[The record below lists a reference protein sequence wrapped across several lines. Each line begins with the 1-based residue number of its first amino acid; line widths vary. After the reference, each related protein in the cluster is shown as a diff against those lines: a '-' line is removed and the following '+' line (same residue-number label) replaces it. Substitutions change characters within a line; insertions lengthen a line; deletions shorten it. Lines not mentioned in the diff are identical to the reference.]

1 MIMLPRYRMDK
12 KGMTVERIGSS
23 ITISI
28 FLIILIVMFVIFE
41 LLWTDV
47 SKWFLTI
54 PIAIIFFISIYGL
67 IIQPY
72 YMYRNF
78 RYEINDDE
86 INIKSGIFMIK
97 ETTIPMGRIQ
107 NVDLYEGFIMR
118 KYNLANIT
126 LSTAGGN
133 EMIQYLNKDKANKI
147 KYAIQNRIENDINQ

>member
-1 MIMLPRYRMDK
+1 MLPRYRMDK
-12 KGMTVERIGSS
+12 KGTTVERIGSL

-28 FLIILIVMFVIFE
+28 FTLIFIILLVVFE
-41 LLWTDV
+41 IWLKDV
-47 SKWFLTI
+47 SKWFLSI
-54 PIAIIFFISIYGL
+54 PLALIVFTCIYGM

-78 RYEINDDE
+78 RYEIHDDE
-86 INIKSGIFMIK
+86 INIKSGIFMIR

-118 KYNLANIT
+118 KYHLANIT

-133 EMIQYLNKDKANKI
+133 ETIQYLNKDKANDLKH
-147 KYAIQNRIENDINQ
+147 AIQNRIENDFNQHK

>member
-1 MIMLPRYRMDK
+1 MLPRYRMDK

-23 ITISI
+23 ITISLL
-28 FLIILIVMFVIFE
+28 LIILIVMFVIFE

-47 SKWFLTI
+47 SKCFLTI

>member
-1 MIMLPRYRMDK
+1 MLPRYRIDK
-12 KGMTVERIGSS
+12 KGMVVERIGSL

-28 FLIILIVMFVIFE
+28 LIIILIVMAVIFN
-41 LLWTDV
+41 LWWTTA
-47 SKWFLTI
+47 SKWFLLI
-54 PIAIIFFISIYGL
+54 PVALIVVIAIYGL

-86 INIKSGIFMIK
+86 INIKSGIFMIR

-133 EMIQYLNKDKANKI
+133 RMIQYLNKDKANRI
-147 KYAIQNRIENDINQ
+147 KHAIQNRIEK

>member
-1 MIMLPRYRMDK
+1 MLPRYRMDK
-12 KGMTVERIGSS
+12 KGMTVERIGSL

-28 FLIILIVMFVIFE
+28 FTLISIILLVVFE
-41 LLWTDV
+41 IWLKDV
-47 SKWFLTI
+47 SKWFLSI
-54 PIAIIFFISIYGL
+54 PLALIVFTCIYGM

-78 RYEINDDE
+78 RYEIHDDE
-86 INIKSGIFMIK
+86 INIKSGIFMIR

-118 KYNLANIT
+118 KYHLANIT

-133 EMIQYLNKDKANKI
+133 EMIQYLNKDKANDLKH
-147 KYAIQNRIENDINQ
+147 AIQNRIENDFNQHK

>member
-1 MIMLPRYRMDK
+1 MLPRYRMDK
-12 KGMTVERIGSS
+12 KGMVVERIGSL

-28 FLIILIVMFVIFE
+28 LIIILIVMAVIFN
-41 LLWTDV
+41 LWWTTA
-47 SKWFLTI
+47 SKWFLLI
-54 PIAIIFFISIYGL
+54 PVALIVVIAIYGL

-78 RYEINDDE
+78 RYKINDDE
-86 INIKSGIFMIK
+86 INIKSGIFMIR

-133 EMIQYLNKDKANKI
+133 RMIQYLNKDKANRI
-147 KYAIQNRIENDINQ
+147 KHAIQNRIEK

>member
-1 MIMLPRYRMDK
+1 MLPRYRMDK
-12 KGMTVERIGSS
+12 KGMTVERIGSL

-28 FLIILIVMFVIFE
+28 FTLISIILLVVFE
-41 LLWTDV
+41 IWLKDV
-47 SKWFLTI
+47 SKWFLSI
-54 PIAIIFFISIYGL
+54 PLALIVFTCIYGM

-78 RYEINDDE
+78 RYEIHDDE
-86 INIKSGIFMIK
+86 INIKSGIFMIR

-118 KYNLANIT
+118 KYHLANIT

-133 EMIQYLNKDKANKI
+133 ETIQYLNKDKANDLKH
-147 KYAIQNRIENDINQ
+147 AIQNRIENDFNQHK

>member
-1 MIMLPRYRMDK
+1 MLPRYRMDK
-12 KGMTVERIGSS
+12 KGMVVERIGSL

-28 FLIILIVMFVIFE
+28 PIIILIVMTVIFN
-41 LLWTDV
+41 LWWTTA
-47 SKWFLTI
+47 SKWFLLI
-54 PIAIIFFISIYGL
+54 PVVLILVIAIYGL

-86 INIKSGIFMIK
+86 INIKSGIFMIR

-118 KYNLANIT
+118 KFNLANIT

-133 EMIQYLNKDKANKI
+133 RTIQYLNKDKANRI
-147 KYAIQNRIENDINQ
+147 KHAIQNRIEK

>member
-1 MIMLPRYRMDK
+1 MLPRYRMDK
-12 KGMTVERIGSS
+12 KGMVVERIGSL

-28 FLIILIVMFVIFE
+28 LIIILIVMTVIFN
-41 LLWTDV
+41 LWWTTA
-47 SKWFLTI
+47 SKWFLLI
-54 PIAIIFFISIYGL
+54 PVVLILVIAIYGL

-86 INIKSGIFMIK
+86 INIKSGIFMIR

-118 KYNLANIT
+118 KFNLANIT

-133 EMIQYLNKDKANKI
+133 RTIQYLNKDKANRI
-147 KYAIQNRIENDINQ
+147 KHAIQNRIEK

>member
-1 MIMLPRYRMDK
+1 MLPRYRMDK
-12 KGMTVERIGSS
+12 KGMTVERIGSL

-28 FLIILIVMFVIFE
+28 FALIFIIMLVVLEIWLM
-41 LLWTDV
+41 DV
-47 SKWFLTI
+47 SKWFLGI
-54 PIAIIFFISIYGL
+54 PLALIVFTCIYGM

-78 RYEINDDE
+78 RYEIHDDE
-86 INIKSGIFMIK
+86 INIKSGIFMIR

-118 KYNLANIT
+118 KYHLANIT

-133 EMIQYLNKDKANKI
+133 ETIQYLNKDKANDLKH
-147 KYAIQNRIENDINQ
+147 AIQNRIENDFNQYK

>member
-1 MIMLPRYRMDK
+1 MLPRYRMDK
-12 KGMTVERIGSS
+12 KGMVVERIGSL

-28 FLIILIVMFVIFE
+28 LIITIIVMAVIFN
-41 LLWTDV
+41 LWWTTA
-47 SKWFLTI
+47 SKWFLLI
-54 PIAIIFFISIYGL
+54 PVALIVVIAIYGL

-86 INIKSGIFMIK
+86 INIKSGIFMIR

-133 EMIQYLNKDKANKI
+133 RMIQYLNKDKANRI
-147 KYAIQNRIENDINQ
+147 KHAIQNRIEK

>member
-1 MIMLPRYRMDK
+1 MLPRFRMDK

-23 ITISI
+23 ITISV

-41 LLWTDV
+41 LWWTDV

-54 PIAIIFFISIYGL
+54 PIAIIIFISIYGL

-86 INIKSGIFMIK
+86 IKIKSGIFMIK

-133 EMIQYLNKDKANKI
+133 EMIQYLNKVKANKI

>member
-1 MIMLPRYRMDK
+1 MLPRYRMDK
-12 KGMTVERIGSS
+12 KGTTVERIGSL

-28 FLIILIVMFVIFE
+28 FTLIFIILLVVFE
-41 LLWTDV
+41 IWLKDV
-47 SKWFLTI
+47 SKWFLSI
-54 PIAIIFFISIYGL
+54 PLALIVFTCIYRM

-78 RYEINDDE
+78 RYEIHDDE
-86 INIKSGIFMIK
+86 INIKSGIFMIR

-118 KYNLANIT
+118 KYHLANIT

-133 EMIQYLNKDKANKI
+133 ETIQYLNKDKANDLKH
-147 KYAIQNRIENDINQ
+147 AIQNRIENDFNQHK

>member
-1 MIMLPRYRMDK
+1 MLPRYRMDK
-12 KGMTVERIGSS
+12 KGMTVERIGSL

-28 FLIILIVMFVIFE
+28 FTLISIILLVVFE
-41 LLWTDV
+41 IWLKDV
-47 SKWFLTI
+47 SKWFLSI
-54 PIAIIFFISIYGL
+54 PLAIIVFTCIYGM

-78 RYEINDDE
+78 RYEIHDDE
-86 INIKSGIFMIK
+86 INIKSGIFMIR

-118 KYNLANIT
+118 KYHLANIT

-133 EMIQYLNKDKANKI
+133 ETIQYLNKDKANDLKH
-147 KYAIQNRIENDINQ
+147 AIQNRIENDFNQHK

>member
-1 MIMLPRYRMDK
+1 MLPRYRMDK

-23 ITISI
+23 ITISLL
-28 FLIILIVMFVIFE
+28 LIILIVMFVIFE